1 MASPGHWHGSAMVY
15 IRIIALSI
23 AFYDYILTLPA
34 EWRFYKG
41 QRSWRLSPGCILFI
55 AIRYTSI
62 LALVTS
68 AIGFFGHF
76 FTDQSCAKYYM
87 IPPVLKVVQ
96 TLVSQM
102 ILGIRTINI
111 SRRAPWVIW
120 TIAVSFIGASVS
132 EGVLNLSNRVPLK
145 GSCGN
150 CTAGDTPPHLTVWLF
165 YVLAIVYDLL
175 TLCISTLYLLDISPN
190 SGKLGRLVKIMLA
203 DGLVYF
209 VALTGVN
216 ILNLILYRSTDE
228 EDQTSGVALGYA
240 LTWIM
245 SQRIL
250 IHLRGTPLSPRVTS
264 PLVSPDCYSP
274 LSSETLLRSPSI
286 NCHVSPD
293 LLPTPHPRGRWNRT
307 DAAAAHNRTQIIVS
321 RQLPSAHSISHAM
334 RSQFESKERAPLS
347 TGFDLGGWSM
357 ASSYPR
363 YSETTEGKTSSA
375 CVYSGDV
382 ESQTQSQSQ
391 GQGRRS
397 GAMARDTNSEFES
410 GVLVQVQIEETV
422 TVEFDP
428 QAFMRESYRTP
439 RVMWGHDRER
449 VAAWGQD
456 VAPTDR
462 LSTGDSRRE
471 QGAEERAMSAGESE
485 GAARR

>member
-1 MASPGHWHGSAMVY
+1 MASPEHWHASATVY

-41 QRSWRLSPGCILFI
+41 QRSCRLSPGCILFI

-76 FTDQSCAKYYM
+76 FTDESCAKYYM

-96 TLVSQM
+96 TMVSQL

-120 TIAVSFIGASVS
+120 TIAGAFTVASAA

-145 GSCGN
+145 GSRGN
-150 CTAGDTPPHLTVWLF
+150 CTAGNTPPRLTVWLF
-165 YVLAIVYDLL
+165 YVFAMVYDLL
-175 TLCISTLYLLDISPN
+175 TLCISTCYLMEVSPN
-190 SGKLGRLVKIMLA
+190 AGKIGRLVKIMLA

-228 EDQTSGVALGYA
+228 LDQTSGVALGYA

-250 IHLRGTPLSPRVTS
+250 IHLR
-264 PLVSPDCYSP
+264 
-274 LSSETLLRSPSI
+274 
-286 NCHVSPD
+286 
-293 LLPTPHPRGRWNRT
+293 
-307 DAAAAHNRTQIIVS
+307 DAAAAHNCTQIIVS

-357 ASSYPR
+357 AS
-363 YSETTEGKTSSA
+363 YSRHTETTTDGKTSSG
-375 CVYSGDV
+375 CMQSGDV
-382 ESQTQSQSQ
+382 ESQSQD
-391 GQGRRS
+391 RRS
-397 GAMARDTNSEFES
+397 GATATTGSSELES
-410 GVLVQVQIEETV
+410 DVLVQVQIEETI

-428 QAFMRESYRTP
+428 EAFVRESYRTP
-439 RVMWGHDRER
+439 RVL
-449 VAAWGQD
+449 WGQD
-456 VAPTDR
+456 AARDR
-462 LSTGDSRRE
+462 DSRRE
-471 QGAEERAMSAGESE
+471 QGVERDASQSHLSDG